1 LENNKVFI
9 DSCIW
14 LYTADNNSSA
24 KQSAARSFISSISR
38 NSKITTSVQVLGEF
52 SNVAIRKYNLDAEK
66 VKRYV
71 EHISAFE
78 LHEVGADT
86 VFAALDI
93 AARHQIAFWD
103 AMLTATAKEAGC
115 SIFYSEDLNHEQTIS
130 GVQIINPFLEG
141 DT

>member
-1 LENNKVFI
+1 MESNKVFI

-14 LYTADNNSSA
+14 LYTADNNNPA
-24 KQSAARSFISSISR
+24 KQSATRSFIASVSR
-38 NSKITTSVQVLGEF
+38 NSRITTSVQVLGEF
-52 SNVAIRKYNLDAEK
+52 GNFAIRKYNLDAEK

-78 LHEVGADT
+78 LHEVDANT
-86 VFAALDI
+86 VFAALGI
-93 AARHQIAFWD
+93 TAKHQIAFWD
-103 AMLTATAKEAGC
+103 AVLITTAKEAGC

>member
-1 LENNKVFI
+1 MFI

-14 LYTADNNSSA
+14 LYTADNNSPA
-24 KQSAARSFISSISR
+24 KQSATRSFIASVSC
-38 NSKITTSVQVLGEF
+38 NSKIATSVQVMGEF

-78 LHEVGADT
+78 LHEVGAGIVYT
-86 VFAALDI
+86 ALGI

-103 AMLTATAKEAGC
+103 AMLIATAKEAGC
-115 SIFYSEDLNHEQTIS
+115 SIFYSEDLNHEQVIS
-130 GVQIINPFLEG
+130 GVQIINPFLEWIQNRLR
-141 DT
+141 